1 MQSIVN
7 SRSNLYNNNNA
18 TCDQLR
24 KFAFNSHPSCYVD
37 SGFCSDILVST
48 LCQNLVCLGS
58 EVFIWKDFFNRL
70 ALDQVS
76 QYKECNTMLF
86 IIGYKNYCFMSF
98 LYSYISGQGTIM
110 CSENTWYFWA
120 CSSICYIWL
129 FKYEQTSMHLFKTV
143 HVFCT
148 FQIVVQR
155 VLTLLWFWIHLVAS
169 GAPILR
175 QWNLLL

>member
-7 SRSNLYNNNNA
+7 SNLYNNTNA

-24 KFAFNSHPSCYVD
+24 TFAFNSHPSCYVD

-76 QYKECNTMLF
+76 QYKECNAMLF

-98 LYSYISGQGTIM
+98 LHSYISGQGTIM
-110 CSENTWYFWA
+110 CSENT
-120 CSSICYIWL
+120 
-129 FKYEQTSMHLFKTV
+129 
-143 HVFCT
+143 
-148 FQIVVQR
+148 
-155 VLTLLWFWIHLVAS
+155 
-169 GAPILR
+169 
-175 QWNLLL
+175 